1 MKSTRAPIADKQ
13 IDMFRPELS
22 KIIDPRHTRHSL
34 VKLSKVVNWNDL
46 DNTFGNTFC
55 DDNGRPG
62 KPTRLMVALHYLKFT
77 HDLSDDTVVSGW
89 VENAL

>member
-1 MKSTRAPIADKQ
+1 MKPTKVPITDKQ
-13 IDMFRPELS
+13 IDLFRPELS
-22 KIIDPRHTRHSL
+22 KIIDPRHSL
-34 VKLSKVVNWNDL
+34 VKLSRVVNWDDL
-46 DNTFGNTFC
+46 DNTFGITFC